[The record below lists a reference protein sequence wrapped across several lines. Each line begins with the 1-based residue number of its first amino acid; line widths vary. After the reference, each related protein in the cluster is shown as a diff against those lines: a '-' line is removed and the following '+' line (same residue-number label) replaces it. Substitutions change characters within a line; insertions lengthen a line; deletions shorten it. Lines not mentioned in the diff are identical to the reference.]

1 MAELLAQINGMSI
14 VQRLELVQA
23 ILRGIS
29 LDSTLVSKPD
39 VKSEPSPGPAKQEG
53 ISDLTQAQIQELLA
67 RRDEA
72 LSGRAESISGEEVKA
87 KLTAKYGL
95 QN

>member
-14 VQRLELVQA
+14 AQRLELIQA
-23 ILRGIS
+23 ILRDIS
-29 LDSTLVSKPD
+29 LDSSLVSMPVAKA
-39 VKSEPSPGPAKQEG
+39 EPSPGPAHQEG
-53 ISDLTQAQIQELLA
+53 VGDLTQTQIQELLA

-72 LSGRAESISGEEVKA
+72 LSGQAESISGEEVKA
-87 KLTAKYGL
+87 KLIAKYGL